1 MSKLIA
7 ALAMATT
14 LAMAPGAQAFTWPP
28 PPSPVPVPNGD
39 FLAYSLPLLNL
50 FFFGNDNYN
59 GPGSYSVDSSPGKIK
74 DFVVVGSFPTAARNN
89 TDTLGAGNGDDAYQ
103 TDNAGSGVN
112 YDTICPS
119 SSPGCGTYPGA
130 DFKFVGSPDPG
141 GIGEFTGDVAG
152 TWDVKISAL
161 NSFLA
166 GSDLVFFFNQNQN
179 NSYQDIF
186 GWGVVTLIDTVGT
199 TPSKCFE
206 FNRSALGV
214 GAFASDCGHA
224 GTEGTFNPLTG
235 VGGDFLNTAN
245 PGEFSFSAGQLC
257 LSPIFPYPPV
267 PCGTPGEIGPIN
279 HNLGADEAAFALF
292 SPELDAQL
300 KDPTNPY
307 TVMQVRFAFGNS
319 NNGYEQ
325 IFIAPLQ
332 SVTPPVPEPATLVL
346 LGAGLLGLSLLG
358 LRRYRAK

>member
-1 MSKLIA
+1 MS
-7 ALAMATT
+7 TVDP
-14 LAMAPGAQAFTWPP
+14 APP
-28 PPSPVPVPNGD
+28 
-39 FLAYSLPLLNL
+39 
-50 FFFGNDNYN
+50 
-59 GPGSYSVDSSPGKIK
+59 
-74 DFVVVGSFPTAARNN
+74 R
-89 TDTLGAGNGDDAYQ
+89 
-103 TDNAGSGVN
+103 GV
-112 YDTICPS
+112 S
-119 SSPGCGTYPGA
+119 RR
-130 DFKFVGSPDPG
+130 
-141 GIGEFTGDVAG
+141 DVL
-152 TWDVKISAL
+152 T
-161 NSFLA
+161 
-166 GSDLVFFFNQNQN
+166 
-179 NSYQDIF
+179 
-186 GWGVVTLIDTVGT
+186 
-199 TPSKCFE
+199 
-206 FNRSALGV
+206 LGV